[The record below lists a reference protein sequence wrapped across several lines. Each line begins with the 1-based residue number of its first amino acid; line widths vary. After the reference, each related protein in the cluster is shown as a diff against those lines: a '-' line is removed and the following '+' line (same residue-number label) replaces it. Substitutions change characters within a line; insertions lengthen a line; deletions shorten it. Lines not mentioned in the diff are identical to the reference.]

1 MGMRMTGFSSGMDIN
16 QIVTDLMKAE
26 RIPLDKMKQSKKVI
40 EWKVDDYRE
49 INNKMNTF
57 RNNIFDTVLRS
68 SNMLKRSVISSNS
81 DLVTA
86 TASSA
91 VGNVSFNISKV
102 SKLATS
108 ATNSSA
114 SSIVAAGA
122 TINSNEAMINNVDKF
137 QTGSFPGWKTGG
149 IKNERI
155 SGNNSPT
162 INLTETTL
170 KAGSE
175 ADSIVKVDGK
185 TYEVVNTNTGLESD
199 QVFID
204 TATGTLTFG
213 GNISS
218 ASTVDVTYI
227 TDTAEKTF
235 EYTAPADGAA
245 PKTSFALGVTY
256 ASINS
261 VEAGGQV
268 YTAATD
274 VNSIGTNQ
282 YFYNQATGEIRFNA
296 DSAPA
301 AELKVNYQE
310 SYTTAGIDAYNET
323 GEVRDRFLIKGST
336 SMNKLI
342 EDVNRASVGVSM
354 FFDDQ
359 TGKVSVTRK
368 ETGQFNTTGGLEMTF
383 SAGFFET
390 TLQLKNQKADPT
402 IPQHGESGGTKAEFT
417 INGLETTR
425 NSNTFDINGMNI
437 TLKQEF
443 TTGAPV
449 TLTGKIE
456 TDDIYKTIKGFIDEY
471 NDLLKHVNG
480 KLTEDRNRS
489 YQPLSDEQREAM
501 SEKEIELWEEKARS
515 GLLKNDT
522 ALRSQFDKMR
532 VDMYSPVSSDLDTAF
547 RQLSSIGITT
557 SRDYMERGKLEIDED
572 KLRAA
577 IEKDPE
583 GVFSIFASDG
593 ETTADKGIARRI
605 RDSLDNSITDLANRA
620 GGLKGKVLPNQYTLG
635 RNMSQIDERISNF
648 ERRLQQT
655 EERYWR
661 QFNAM
666 ESAMAK
672 ANAQAESLFA
682 ALPQQA

>member
-40 EWKVDDYRE
+40 EWKVEDYRE

-68 SNMLKRSVISSNS
+68 ANMLKRSVISSNP

-86 TASSA
+86 TASSD
-91 VGNVSFNISKV
+91 VGNVSFDISKV
-102 SKLATS
+102 SKLATA
-108 ATNSSA
+108 ATNSSTN
-114 SSIVAAGA
+114 SILAAGE
-122 TINSNEAMINNVDKF
+122 TLDPNQAMYNNTAKF
-137 QTGSFPGWKTGG
+137 QNGFPAWKTGG
-149 IKNERI
+149 IQNERL
-155 SGNNSPT
+155 SGTNSPT
-162 INLTETTL
+162 VNLAATSL

-175 ADSIVKVDGK
+175 ADTIVKVDGK
-185 TYEVVNTNTGLESD
+185 TYEVVATNGTLESD

-204 TATGTLTFG
+204 ATTGTLTFG

-218 ASTVDVTYI
+218 SSTVDVTYI

-235 EYTAPADGAA
+235 AYTAPADGAD
-245 PKTSFALGVTY
+245 PKTGFALGVTY
-256 ASINS
+256 ATIDS
-261 VEAGGQV
+261 VEAGGQI

-274 VNSIGTNQ
+274 RNTIGTNE
-282 YFYNQATGEIRFNA
+282 YFYDQTTGEVLFNA
-296 DSAPA
+296 DSAPS
-301 AELKVNYQE
+301 AELKVTYQE
-310 SYTTAGIDAYNET
+310 RYTTAGIDAFNAN
-323 GEVRDRFLIKGST
+323 GEVRSRFLIKGST

-342 EDVNRASVGVSM
+342 EDVNRSSVGVSM

-425 NSNTFDINGMNI
+425 NSNTFNINGMNI

-449 TLTGKIE
+449 TLTGKTE

-471 NDLLKHVNG
+471 NDLIKHVNG

-489 YQPLSDEQREAM
+489 YKPLSDEQRDAM
-501 SEKEIELWEEKARS
+501 SEKDIELWEEKARS
-515 GLLKNDT
+515 GLLKNDS

-532 VDMYSPVSSDLDTAF
+532 VDMYSPVSADLDTVF

-557 SRDYMERGKLEIDED
+557 SKDYMERGKLEINED

-577 IEKDPE
+577 IDSDPE

-605 RDSLDNSITDLANRA
+605 RDSLDSAITDLANRA
-620 GGLKGKVLPNQYTLG
+620 GGLKGKSLPNQYTLG
-635 RNMSQIDERISNF
+635 RNMNQIDERISNF